1 MGNKSNKNSPVSS
14 NDTNIYIVEAMPAR
28 ISLNNGSQKKSAL
41 LLPRVRHAYRVFPC
55 QEIEPQKDNSDSDA

>member
-28 ISLNNGSQKKSAL
+28 ISLKELIFYNK
-41 LLPRVRHAYRVFPC
+41 Y
-55 QEIEPQKDNSDSDA
+55 